1 VGGTGGRSL
10 FLAALAGCAW
20 LSLRP
25 DARVEGWLDVALAP
39 TRVVAELSAPLR
51 WIRARSVSAAEQR
64 LDERADADYAQRR
77 ALYASERQAALPTDP
92 ALSFARRFVHVEVVG
107 RRQGHFDQLEVRV
120 DGDSCRGLARGM
132 PVCHGNVFV
141 GRIVELDAP
150 RTGRAWVELVTAR
163 EFAVGARVEADAVHP
178 EVRCVVG
185 GLAEVSRASEGRLYL
200 AVSTPSART
209 LGAASARVDES
220 LSPLARFPTEAQ
232 GFLLGQPQPDGEG
245 EWVLRPFVDFRSG
258 LFELVVA
265 APADIDR
272 PVDVPLS
279 DELFDGRWAEA
290 RVTSSGEP
298 SAGREGFELALG
310 RWQGALD
317 GAALVRGARL
327 VGRVVHAGVL
337 ACDAQGLGDRGFA
350 VPVLA
355 MVEGARAPL
364 VLGEFVALGRE
375 RDEVLFQWDA
385 PLGITAQPG
394 VERLRATLF
403 TGSGATLVPRGLLLG
418 EAWLPVGPGPHR
430 VRLEVDPGIELQGE
444 VWLRLGPDEE
454 RAP

>member
-1 VGGTGGRSL
+1 MGGTAGRSL
-10 FLAALAGCAW
+10 FLAALVGCAW

-51 WIRARSVSAAEQR
+51 WLNARSVAAAEER
-64 LDERADADYAQRR
+64 LAERADADYAQRR
-77 ALYASERQAALPTDP
+77 ALYASERAAALPTDP

-107 RRQGHFDQLEVRV
+107 RRPGHFDQLEVRV

-132 PVCHGNVFV
+132 PVCHGNVYV
-141 GRIVELDAP
+141 GRLVELDVP
-150 RTGRAWVELVTAR
+150 RPGRAWVELVTAR
-163 EFAVGARVEADAVHP
+163 DFAVGARIDADATHP

-185 GLAEVSRASEGRLYL
+185 GLADVSRENEGRLYL

-220 LSPLARFPTEAQ
+220 LSPLARFAQEAH

-272 PVDVPLS
+272 AVDVPLS
-279 DELFDGRWAEA
+279 DELFDGRWSEA

-310 RWQGALD
+310 AWQGVQP
-317 GAALVRGARL
+317 GAALVNGARL
-327 VGRVVHAGVL
+327 VGRVVHAGAL
-337 ACDAQGLGDRGFA
+337 DCDAQGLGDRGFA
-350 VPVLA
+350 IPVLA
-355 MVEGARAPL
+355 RVDEMRAPL
-364 VLGEFVALGRE
+364 VLGEFVSLGRE
-375 RDEVLFQWDA
+375 REQLVFHWDA
-385 PLGITAQPG
+385 PLGITAPAG
-394 VERLRATLF
+394 VERVRASLF
-403 TGSGATLVPRGLLLG
+403 TGSGAALVPRGLLVG
-418 EAWLPVGPGPHR
+418 EAWLPTGPGPHR
-430 VRLEVDPGIELQGE
+430 VRVEVEPGLELQGR
-444 VWLRLGPDEE
+444 VWVRMDTGTEA
-454 RAP
+454 AP